1 MLYAVAR
8 DNEGENLIQRVSEDK
23 NLLIKLARKA
33 VNSDEK
39 DAKWQIAQYLG
50 DVAELEAA
58 EPILLLLVE
67 DADEYV
73 RRRSLQALSVIGS
86 KETERHAILAWET
99 DQLYPRI
106 GAIHALS
113 KINSDKLDLFLELAK
128 NGGRKYLVENALKL
142 QAARQQ
148 QR

>member
-1 MLYAVAR
+1 MELSDEIRRFRDWASRGEHHSAEWESDYPDWSSFQDAFFSFLNETDSADWNAQDWHDVLYAVAR

-58 EPILLLLVE
+58 EPILLLLE
-67 DADEYV
+67 
-73 RRRSLQALSVIGS
+73 RRPFNLQHI
-86 KETERHAILAWET
+86 
-99 DQLYPRI
+99 
-106 GAIHALS
+106 
-113 KINSDKLDLFLELAK
+113 
-128 NGGRKYLVENALKL
+128 
-142 QAARQQ
+142 QQ
-148 QR
+148 P